1 MKLLKQFIQQET
13 VLTAAAVLAV
23 ISAFF
28 VPPDVQYLGYID
40 LRTLA
45 ILFSLMTVMA
55 GLRRQGF
62 FDGLGRALLSRTHST
77 FQLTLVLV
85 GLCFFGSMFITN
97 DVSLLTFV
105 PFTFVVLSRLGA
117 DVRRSLLIP
126 VVCMQTIA
134 ANLGSM
140 LTPIGNPQNL
150 YLYGKSGMS
159 IGGFV
164 LLMLPY
170 TLVSLFLL
178 LAWAAMVCRKASAA
192 LSVDELVSSASQGD
206 QKIILLYLVLFAVCL
221 LSVIRV
227 LPYGIAFAAVLVCA
241 LFADPHTLRAVDYSL
256 LLTFVAFFIFIGN
269 LGRIPAFS
277 GWLQEFL
284 TGREVLVAVLASQVT
299 SNVPA
304 ALLLSGFT
312 AETQALI
319 IGTNLGGL
327 GTLIASM
334 ASLISYR
341 QIARELPQGKKQY
354 FGLFTLSNLIF
365 LAILL
370 GVPIGVLTAVFL
382 AETAPE
388 PLSKI
393 VRPAIE
399 LLAGIPSV
407 IYGLLGILLLCPAMY
422 KLEQKI
428 FAGSVTHQF
437 TGGANLISAVLVLAI
452 MILPTVINISESALR
467 SVPASLKAASLGLG
481 ASRIQTIFR
490 VTIPAAKSGIATAIV
505 LGVGRAIG
513 EAMAIS
519 LVSGSSVNAPL
530 PFHSVRFLTTAIVAE
545 MGYAADLHRQV
556 LFTIGLVLFVFIMII
571 NMTLNKILKGEKE

>member
-23 ISAFF
+23 VSAFF

-62 FDGLGRALLSRTHST
+62 FDGLGRALLSHTHST

-170 TLVSLFLL
+170 TLVSLLLL

-227 LPYGIAFAAVLVCA
+227 LPLWHCLCRCA
-241 LFADPHTLRAVDYSL
+241 RLRPFCRPTHLAGGGLF
-256 LLTFVAFFIFIGN
+256 
-269 LGRIPAFS
+269 PAFDLCGFFHLHWQS
-277 GWLQEFL
+277 G
-284 TGREVLVAVLASQVT
+284 AHS
-299 SNVPA
+299 
-304 ALLLSGFT
+304 
-312 AETQALI
+312 
-319 IGTNLGGL
+319 
-327 GTLIASM
+327 
-334 ASLISYR
+334 
-341 QIARELPQGKKQY
+341 
-354 FGLFTLSNLIF
+354 GLFR
-365 LAILL
+365 LAA
-370 GVPIGVLTAVFL
+370 GVFGR
-382 AETAPE
+382 
-388 PLSKI
+388 SGS
-393 VRPAIE
+393 
-399 LLAGIPSV
+399 AG
-407 IYGLLGILLLCPAMY
+407 G
-422 KLEQKI
+422 
-428 FAGSVTHQF
+428 GSCF
-437 TGGANLISAVLVLAI
+437 TGH
-452 MILPTVINISESALR
+452 
-467 SVPASLKAASLGLG
+467 
-481 ASRIQTIFR
+481 Q
-490 VTIPAAKSGIATAIV
+490 
-505 LGVGRAIG
+505 
-513 EAMAIS
+513 
-519 LVSGSSVNAPL
+519 
-530 PFHSVRFLTTAIVAE
+530 
-545 MGYAADLHRQV
+545 
-556 LFTIGLVLFVFIMII
+556 
-571 NMTLNKILKGEKE
+571 

>member
-23 ISAFF
+23 VSAFF

-170 TLVSLFLL
+170 TLVSLLLL
-178 LAWAAMVCRKASAA
+178 LAWAALVCRKASAA
-192 LSVDELVSSASQGD
+192 LSVDELVSSSASQGD

-227 LPYGIAFAAVLVCA
+227 LPLWHCLCRCA
-241 LFADPHTLRAVDYSL
+241 RLRPFCRPTHLTGGGLF
-256 LLTFVAFFIFIGN
+256 
-269 LGRIPAFS
+269 PAFDLCGFFHLHWQS
-277 GWLQEFL
+277 G
-284 TGREVLVAVLASQVT
+284 AHS
-299 SNVPA
+299 
-304 ALLLSGFT
+304 
-312 AETQALI
+312 
-319 IGTNLGGL
+319 
-327 GTLIASM
+327 
-334 ASLISYR
+334 
-341 QIARELPQGKKQY
+341 
-354 FGLFTLSNLIF
+354 GLFR
-365 LAILL
+365 LAA
-370 GVPIGVLTAVFL
+370 GV
-382 AETAPE
+382 
-388 PLSKI
+388 SD
-393 VRPAIE
+393 RP
-399 LLAGIPSV
+399 GSS
-407 IYGLLGILLLCPAMY
+407 GGGSC
-422 KLEQKI
+422 
-428 FAGSVTHQF
+428 FAGHQ
-437 TGGANLISAVLVLAI
+437 
-452 MILPTVINISESALR
+452 
-467 SVPASLKAASLGLG
+467 
-481 ASRIQTIFR
+481 
-490 VTIPAAKSGIATAIV
+490 
-505 LGVGRAIG
+505 
-513 EAMAIS
+513 
-519 LVSGSSVNAPL
+519 
-530 PFHSVRFLTTAIVAE
+530 
-545 MGYAADLHRQV
+545 
-556 LFTIGLVLFVFIMII
+556 
-571 NMTLNKILKGEKE
+571 

>member
-1 MKLLKQFIQQET
+1 MKLKQFIQQET

-23 ISAFF
+23 VSAFF
-28 VPPDVQYLGYID
+28 VPPDAQYLGYID

-117 DVRRSLLIP
+117 DVRCSLLIP

-159 IGGFV
+159 MAEFL

-170 TLVSLFLL
+170 TVVSLLL
-178 LAWAAMVCRKASAA
+178 LVGWAVAVCRKQASSCIGV
-192 LSVDELVSSASQGD
+192 LPEQQNTSAD
-206 QKIILLYLVLFAVCL
+206 RKIILLDAVLFAVCL
-221 LSVIRV
+221 LAVVRV
-227 LPYGIAFAAVLVCA
+227 LPYGVAFAAVLVCA
-241 LFADPHTLRAVDYSL
+241 LFADPRTLRAVDYSL

-365 LAILL
+365 LALLL
-370 GVPIGVLTAVFL
+370 GVWFL
-382 AETAPE
+382 
-388 PLSKI
+388 
-393 VRPAIE
+393 
-399 LLAGIPSV
+399 
-407 IYGLLGILLLCPAMY
+407 
-422 KLEQKI
+422 
-428 FAGSVTHQF
+428 
-437 TGGANLISAVLVLAI
+437 
-452 MILPTVINISESALR
+452 LR
-467 SVPASLKAASLGLG
+467 
-481 ASRIQTIFR
+481 
-490 VTIPAAKSGIATAIV
+490 
-505 LGVGRAIG
+505 
-513 EAMAIS
+513 
-519 LVSGSSVNAPL
+519 
-530 PFHSVRFLTTAIVAE
+530 
-545 MGYAADLHRQV
+545 
-556 LFTIGLVLFVFIMII
+556 
-571 NMTLNKILKGEKE
+571 

>member
-23 ISAFF
+23 VSAFF

-159 IGGFV
+159 IGRFV

-170 TLVSLFLL
+170 TLVSLLLL
-178 LAWAAMVCRKASAA
+178 LAWAALVCRKASAA

-206 QKIILLYLVLFAVCL
+206 QKIILLYLVLFVVCL

-227 LPYGIAFAAVLVCA
+227 LPYGIAFAAVLVCV
-241 LFADPHTLRAVDYSL
+241 LFADPHTLRAVDL
-256 LLTFVAFFIFIGN
+256 F
-269 LGRIPAFS
+269 PAFDLCGFFHLHWQS
-277 GWLQEFL
+277 GAHSRFF
-284 TGREVLVAVLASQVT
+284 RLAARVSDRPG
-299 SNVPA
+299 SA
-304 ALLLSGFT
+304 
-312 AETQALI
+312 
-319 IGTNLGGL
+319 GG
-327 GTLIASM
+327 GS
-334 ASLISYR
+334 
-341 QIARELPQGKKQY
+341 
-354 FGLFTLSNLIF
+354 
-365 LAILL
+365 
-370 GVPIGVLTAVFL
+370 
-382 AETAPE
+382 
-388 PLSKI
+388 
-393 VRPAIE
+393 
-399 LLAGIPSV
+399 
-407 IYGLLGILLLCPAMY
+407 C
-422 KLEQKI
+422 
-428 FAGSVTHQF
+428 FAGHQ
-437 TGGANLISAVLVLAI
+437 
-452 MILPTVINISESALR
+452 
-467 SVPASLKAASLGLG
+467 
-481 ASRIQTIFR
+481 
-490 VTIPAAKSGIATAIV
+490 
-505 LGVGRAIG
+505 
-513 EAMAIS
+513 
-519 LVSGSSVNAPL
+519 
-530 PFHSVRFLTTAIVAE
+530 
-545 MGYAADLHRQV
+545 
-556 LFTIGLVLFVFIMII
+556 
-571 NMTLNKILKGEKE
+571 

>member
-1 MKLLKQFIQQET
+1 MKLKQFIQQET

-23 ISAFF
+23 FSMFF
-28 VPPDVQYLGYID
+28 VPPDAQYAGYID
-40 LRTLA
+40 FRTLA
-45 ILFSLMTVMA
+45 ILFSLMSVMA
-55 GLRRQGF
+55 GLRRQGV
-62 FDGLGRALLSRTHST
+62 FDRLGRALLARTRNT
-77 FQLTLVLV
+77 LQLVLVLV
-85 GLCFFGSMFITN
+85 GLCFFGSMLITN

-105 PFTFVVLSRLGA
+105 PFTFVVLNRLGPDA
-117 DVRRSLLIP
+117 HRSLLIP

-150 YLYGKSGMS
+150 YLYGKSSMS
-159 IGGFV
+159 MGAFV
-164 LLMLPY
+164 RLMLPY
-170 TLVSLFLL
+170 TLVSLVLL
-178 LAWAAMVCRKASAA
+178 LVWAAAVCRKSSVVLSADG
-192 LSVDELVSSASQGD
+192 LSAPLDAPGNRR
-206 QKIILLYLVLFAVCL
+206 IILLDLALFVVCL

-227 LPYGIAFAAVLVCA
+227 LPYGIAFAAVLVCT
-241 LFADPHTLRAVDYSL
+241 LFADPRTLRTVDYSL

-370 GVPIGVLTAVFL
+370 GVWFL
-382 AETAPE
+382 
-388 PLSKI
+388 
-393 VRPAIE
+393 
-399 LLAGIPSV
+399 
-407 IYGLLGILLLCPAMY
+407 
-422 KLEQKI
+422 
-428 FAGSVTHQF
+428 
-437 TGGANLISAVLVLAI
+437 
-452 MILPTVINISESALR
+452 LR
-467 SVPASLKAASLGLG
+467 
-481 ASRIQTIFR
+481 
-490 VTIPAAKSGIATAIV
+490 
-505 LGVGRAIG
+505 
-513 EAMAIS
+513 
-519 LVSGSSVNAPL
+519 
-530 PFHSVRFLTTAIVAE
+530 
-545 MGYAADLHRQV
+545 
-556 LFTIGLVLFVFIMII
+556 
-571 NMTLNKILKGEKE
+571 